1 MASSSFGVA
10 SFGFDRKSSERHATQ
25 DGPHNFVA
33 SAETRRASARI
44 FGPVLHALS
53 FRDGLAE
60 VALCVRTQSISAVQ
74 CAQMSAAVLAQGTV
88 SRHRHAAGLL
98 VDSLPDSKR

>member
-25 DGPHNFVA
+25 DGPTTSF
-33 SAETRRASARI
+33 SAETWRATARI

-88 SRHRHAAGLL
+88 SCHRHAAGRLL